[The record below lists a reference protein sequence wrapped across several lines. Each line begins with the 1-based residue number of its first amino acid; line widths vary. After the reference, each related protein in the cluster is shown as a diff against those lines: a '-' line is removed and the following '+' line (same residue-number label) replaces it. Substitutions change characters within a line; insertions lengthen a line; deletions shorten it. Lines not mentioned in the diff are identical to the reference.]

1 MYKSLPEDFS
11 YPSLESEVLSFW
23 ESNDIFAKSLEHR
36 KDAKPFSFN
45 EGPPTANGRPG
56 IHHAIG
62 RTLKDMICR
71 YRTMDG
77 YKVMRKAGWDTHGLP
92 VEIAVEKELNLTQKN
107 QIEEF
112 GIDKFNAACREFI
125 ERNIEQDGGWRTLTE
140 RLGYWLD
147 LDNPYVTCTNEY
159 IESVWWA
166 ISEFFRKGL
175 IYKGYRIVPQ
185 SPTIETPLSSHEL
198 SLGYKDVRD
207 PNCYVKL
214 KVVSSPVKDIEDAEL
229 LVWTTTPWTL
239 VSNVALAVGED
250 IQYVKVRN
258 TRTVK
263 RGDEKVEES
272 FLLVLAESR
281 VSALDG
287 ESEILAT
294 FTGKELVG
302 TRYEQVFPY
311 MDLHIDEHP
320 NALSI
325 VLGEFVT
332 TDNGSGIVH
341 MAPAFGADDFEMAK
355 RYNLPVVKPVT
366 PGGRF
371 TEGVGEFSGRTVKTF
386 EYPDRVEEGV
396 DKDIVIALKH
406 AGKIYRTANDYLHSY
421 PHCWRTGNPIIYI
434 ARDSWFIKSPEYGQE
449 MIDGNATIK
458 WQPSEIG
465 SGRFGNWLED
475 VKEWSLSRDRYWGTP
490 LPIWVSEDGEDMFAV
505 GSIAELKQG
514 VYAKNGQETPV
525 AELDEDKIDLHRP
538 FVDDVVFHKN
548 GKTYRRTHEI
558 IDVWFDSGS
567 MPFAQYHYPFEN
579 KEVFEQ
585 AFPADF
591 IAEGID
597 QTRGWFYTLHNISTV
612 LFGKPAF
619 KSVIVNELILD
630 KNGQKMSKSKGN
642 TVDPFMVMDKYG
654 ADAVRWYSLVN
665 NPPWKPTL
673 FNEEDIRNTVLA
685 DFFRSLTNVYSFF
698 TLYANIDGF
707 DGSQDTVPVS
717 ERPEID
723 RWIISRF
730 NSLVGEF
737 RDQMEHHEVTRA
749 SRAIQ
754 EFAINEMSNWYVRR
768 NRRRFWKGEIDA
780 DKIAAYQTLRDVF
793 LGVCK
798 LMAPA
803 APFLPEYL
811 YQRLRL
817 DGDPV
822 SIHLCDL
829 PTVQPDLVDIDLE
842 RRMSTAQTIV
852 FLARS
857 LREKSKIKT
866 RQPLRRILVPVNSPQ
881 NRRDITAVEDI
892 IKEEINVK
900 EVEYISADNDIIRK
914 TVKANFKV
922 IGKKFGKDTKTVA
935 GLIGALP
942 ADAIQRLDAGESV
955 SASAGE
961 ASFEI
966 SPEDVIVLNADIEG
980 WLVASDKG
988 VTVALDTELTPE
1000 LRHEGIARE
1009 FVNRVQNARKDNGFE
1024 VTDRIRLQ
1032 YSTSTDIHE
1041 AISSQ
1046 HDWICDETLAVRL
1059 ERVENVENPTHL
1071 DIEGVPVVLDI
1082 SKI

>member
-11 YPSLESEVLSFW
+11 YPALESEVLAYW
-23 ESNDIFAKSLEHR
+23 NEQDIFAKSIEHR

-112 GIDKFNAACREFI
+112 GIDKFNATCREFI

-166 ISEFFRKGL
+166 ISEFFKKGL

-214 KVVSSPVKDIEDAEL
+214 KVTSSPVAGLEDAEL

-239 VSNVALAVGED
+239 ISNVALAVGED
-250 IQYVKVRN
+250 ITYVKVRN

-272 FLLVLAESR
+272 FILVLAESR
-281 VSALDG
+281 VGALDG
-287 ESEILAT
+287 ECEVLDT
-294 FTGKELVG
+294 FSGKALVG

-311 MDLHIDEHP
+311 MDLQVDEHP

-325 VLGEFVT
+325 LAGEFVT

-341 MAPAFGADDFEMAK
+341 LAPAFGADDFEMAK
-355 RYNLPVVKPVT
+355 KHNLPVVKPVT

-371 TEGVGEFSGRTVKTF
+371 EEGVGEFSGRTVKTF

-406 AGKIYRTANDYLHSY
+406 AGKMYRSANDYLHSY

-458 WQPSEIG
+458 WQPAEIG
-465 SGRFGNWLED
+465 TGRFGNWLED

-505 GSIAELKQG
+505 GSIEELKQG
-514 VYAKNGQETPV
+514 TYVKDGSETPV
-525 AELDEDKIDLHRP
+525 AELDEDMIDLHRP
-538 FVDDVVFHKN
+538 FVDDVVFVKD
-548 GKTYRRTHEI
+548 GKTYKRTHEI

-579 KEVFEQ
+579 KELFEQ

-698 TLYANIDGF
+698 ALYANIDGY
-707 DGSQDTVPVS
+707 DGTQDLVPVDQ
-717 ERPEID
+717 RPEID

-730 NSLVGEF
+730 NSLVAEY
-737 RDQMEHHEVTRA
+737 RNQMEEYEVTRA

-768 NRRRFWKGEIDA
+768 NRRRFWKGDIDQ
-780 DKIAAYQTLRDVF
+780 DKIAAYQTLREVF
-793 LGVCK
+793 VGVCK

-803 APFLPEYL
+803 APFLPEYMF
-811 YQRLRL
+811 QRLRL
-817 DGDPV
+817 DADPV

-829 PTVQPDLVDIDLE
+829 PFIDEALVDVDLE
-842 RRMSTAQTIV
+842 RRMKTAQTIV

-866 RQPLRRILVPVNSPQ
+866 RQPLQRILVPVNSPQ
-881 NRRDITAVEDI
+881 DRRDIMAVEDI
-892 IKEEINVK
+892 IKDEINVK
-900 EVEYISADNDIIRK
+900 EVEYISADNDIIKK

-935 GLIGALP
+935 GLIGALNP
-942 ADAIQRLDAGESV
+942 AQVQALDSGQSITVAAKELN
-955 SASAGE
+955 
-961 ASFEI
+961 FEV
-966 SPEDVIVLNADIEG
+966 SPEDVIILNADIEG
-980 WLVASDKG
+980 WLVASDRG
-988 VTVALDTELTPE
+988 VTVALDTELSQE
-1000 LRHEGIARE
+1000 LRFEGIARE
-1009 FVNRVQNARKDNGFE
+1009 FVNRVQNTRKDKGFE

-1041 AISSQ
+1041 AIESQ
-1046 HDWICDETLAVRL
+1046 HKWICDETLAVSL
-1059 ERVENVENPTHL
+1059 ERTDNVENPTHL

-1082 SKI
+1082 SRI